1 MAADRSRERLR
12 LWLRLLAATNEMER
26 VLRRRIR
33 AEFGMTLPRFD
44 VLAALD
50 RAPEG
55 LSMSE
60 LSRQLMVTNGNTTTL
75 VAALEQD
82 SLVARK
88 VSPNDRR
95 SFSVEL
101 TERGRRSFGR
111 MADVH
116 ALWVSELLAGIDAA
130 DVDQLS
136 RRLHQVRLAIVAN
149 AEPGAITEGMR

>member
-1 MAADRSRERLR
+1 MAAEHSRERLR

-33 AEFGMTLPRFD
+33 AEFATTLPRFD
-44 VLAALD
+44 VLAALE

-75 VAALEQD
+75 VAALAED
-82 SLVARK
+82 DLVQRT
-88 VSPNDRR
+88 VSPHDRR
-95 SFSVEL
+95 RISVEL
-101 TERGRRSFGR
+101 TESGRNHFERI
-111 MADVH
+111 ADVH
-116 ALWVSELLAGIDAA
+116 AHWVSQLLAGLDEA

-136 RRLHQVRLAIVAN
+136 RGLHEVRLAIQAN
-149 AEPGAITEGMR
+149 AQTGALAEGVR

>member
-1 MAADRSRERLR
+1 MDAGHSRERLR
-12 LWLRLLAATNEMER
+12 LWLRMLAATNEMER

-33 AEFGMTLPRFD
+33 AEFGTTLPRFD

-50 RAPEG
+50 RAPDG

-75 VAALEQD
+75 VAALAED
-82 SLVARK
+82 DLVQRT
-88 VSPNDRR
+88 VSPHDRR
-95 SFSVEL
+95 SISVEL
-101 TERGRRSFGR
+101 TESGRDRFER

-116 ALWVSELLAGIDAA
+116 AHWVTELLAGVEEA

-136 RRLHQVRLAIVAN
+136 RGLHEVRLAIQAN
-149 AEPGAITEGMR
+149 TEAGALAEGVR